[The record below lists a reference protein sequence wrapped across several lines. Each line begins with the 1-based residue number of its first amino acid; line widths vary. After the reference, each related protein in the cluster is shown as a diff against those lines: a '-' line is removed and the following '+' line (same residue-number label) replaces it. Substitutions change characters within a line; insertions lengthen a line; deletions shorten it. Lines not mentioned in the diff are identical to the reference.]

1 MAMLRSGTTALVY
14 HTMMWLHIDIAH
26 ESGAISLVDADI
38 DSVAGFVR
46 RTVCDTWANALQ
58 LGLAT
63 WLLSAQ
69 IGATWTVPVIFAIG
83 TLSLLYLPCS
93 VADYSVI

>member
-26 ESGAISLVDADI
+26 EFGAISLVDADI
-38 DSVAGFVR
+38 DSVAEFVR

-69 IGATWTVPVIFAIG
+69 IGATCTVPIIFAIG
-83 TLSLLYLPCS
+83 TL
-93 VADYSVI
+93 